1 MVRVGQVRQTG
12 DTTEDTTSD
21 MVKDGQTMSERGAAA
36 SEQGGQGSDLVVA
49 TGVFD
54 LLHIGHLRF
63 LEAARRLGD
72 SLIVGVESD
81 ARVRRWK
88 GPRRPI
94 QSEED
99 RCALVEALKVVDH
112 VFTIVGARTDPA
124 FYVELLRPLHARYL
138 AVTADDPLLE
148 VKREA
153 MATIG
158 VELCVVVPRIENYST
173 TRLVELLG
181 LY

>member
-1 MVRVGQVRQTG
+1 
-12 DTTEDTTSD
+12 
-21 MVKDGQTMSERGAAA
+21 MSERGAALG
-36 SEQGGQGSDLVVA
+36 EQGGRGSGGGLVVA

-72 SLIVGVESD
+72 GLIVGVESD
-81 ARVRRWK
+81 ARVRHWK

-99 RCALVEALKVVDH
+99 RSALVGALKVVDR
-112 VFTIVGARTDPA
+112 VFMISGERTDPA
-124 FYVELLRPLHARYL
+124 FYVDLLRPLRARYL

-153 MATIG
+153 MAAID
-158 VELCVVVPRIENYST
+158 VELRVVVPRIENYST

-181 LY
+181 PS

>member
-1 MVRVGQVRQTG
+1 
-12 DTTEDTTSD
+12 
-21 MVKDGQTMSERGAAA
+21 MSERGAAWGD
-36 SEQGGQGSDLVVA
+36 QGDQGSNLVAA

-63 LEAARRLGD
+63 LEAARGLGD
-72 SLIVGVESD
+72 GLIVGVESD

-88 GPRRPI
+88 GSRRPI

-99 RCALVEALKVVDH
+99 RAALVGALKVVDR
-112 VFTIVGARTDPA
+112 VFTITGERTDPA
-124 FYVELLRPLHARYL
+124 FYVDLLRPLRARYL

-153 MATIG
+153 MAAID
-158 VELCVVVPRIENYST
+158 VELCIVIPRIENYST

>member
-1 MVRVGQVRQTG
+1 
-12 DTTEDTTSD
+12 
-21 MVKDGQTMSERGAAA
+21 
-36 SEQGGQGSDLVVA
+36 VVA

-63 LEAARRLGD
+63 LEAARGLGD
-72 SLIVGVESD
+72 GLIVGVESD

-88 GPRRPI
+88 GSRRPI

-99 RCALVEALKVVDH
+99 RAALVGALKVVDR
-112 VFTIVGARTDPA
+112 VFTITGERTDPA
-124 FYVELLRPLHARYL
+124 FYVDLLRPLRARYL

-153 MATIG
+153 MAAID
-158 VELCVVVPRIENYST
+158 VELCIVIPRIENYST